1 MCALPCVH
9 VQVVR
14 SCVGEVRVHV
24 RVGTGGP
31 SAPGASLCGLA
42 RPLTTAGV
50 LSQEIVFY
58 KVIDYILHG
67 KEDIKVIP

>member
-1 MCALPCVH
+1 MS
-9 VQVVR
+9 
-14 SCVGEVRVHV
+14 SCVGEVRAHV
-24 RVGTGGP
+24 RAGTGGP
-31 SAPGASLCGLA
+31 LPSGGFPLQPCPG
-42 RPLTTAGV
+42 PLTTAAV